1 MMGGLVPAPVH
12 YISGKCPH
20 LAINVLSSPFSK
32 CFFYRRRVL
41 QQCLRAFVHK
51 ISFAQFF
58 HQFLILQVRPF
69 LVPESW
75 HADVEGGIW
84 TRPYDW
90 QWYGGPL
97 DDFDEDD
104 DCYSKASNCYCR
116 HCLWRLRRRS
126 LSTWRSQSTCRTSF
140 RPSSPRLTTSSWTKR
155 WKESRND
162 VEPVDEVS
170 KEIYQVTDLDKLH
183 SQQQTEGE
191 NKYSTIQKV
200 ARSKISENI
209 KHVLLFRWNVDQPR
223 LELHFLRSSS
233 RSLRP
238 SGSLPKRR
246 TDLGPVAPRSV
257 PPKPGLFASSSLQ
270 PIWPWNRRL
279 WVALYPI
286 QSFLPPTD
294 DKTQPLTKILSDQTK
309 CGQTIW
315 KHLTGPQAH
324 WIKGGTDEGN
334 LLSTRNV
341 KNFCNKRPTSQC
353 RAAT

>member
-97 DDFDEDD
+97 DDFDD

-116 HCLWRLRRRS
+116 HCLWKLRRRS

-170 KEIYQVTDLDKLH
+170 KEIYIRWRTSTSCTVNSRRRARTNIQRFRRWRDQRYRKTLNMFCFSGETWINLVSSCIFWGALAEVSGRAVH
-183 SQQQTEGE
+183 SQRGE
-191 NKYSTIQKV
+191 LTSDLWLHEAFHPNQAFSPAAAYNQFDLET
-200 ARSKISENI
+200 ADSE
-209 KHVLLFRWNVDQPR
+209 
-223 LELHFLRSSS
+223 
-233 RSLRP
+233 
-238 SGSLPKRR
+238 
-246 TDLGPVAPRSV
+246 
-257 PPKPGLFASSSLQ
+257 
-270 PIWPWNRRL
+270 
-279 WVALYPI
+279 
-286 QSFLPPTD
+286 
-294 DKTQPLTKILSDQTK
+294 
-309 CGQTIW
+309 
-315 KHLTGPQAH
+315 
-324 WIKGGTDEGN
+324 
-334 LLSTRNV
+334 
-341 KNFCNKRPTSQC
+341 
-353 RAAT
+353 